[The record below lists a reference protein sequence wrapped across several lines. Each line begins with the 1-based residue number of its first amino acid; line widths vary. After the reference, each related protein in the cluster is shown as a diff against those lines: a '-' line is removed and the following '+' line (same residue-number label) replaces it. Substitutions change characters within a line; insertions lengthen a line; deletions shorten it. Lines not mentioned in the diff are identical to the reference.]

1 MDEDPAFFDLITGDD
16 PLVKKYVQR
25 EKSREGEGRKGKQHR
40 HLLCISTQPL
50 HRVLTDPSMLFGVGA
65 SMGDQ

>member
-25 EKSREGEGRKGKQHR
+25 EKSREGEGRKRQAA
-40 HLLCISTQPL
+40 QA
-50 HRVLTDPSMLFGVGA
+50 LTLYFYTTIT
-65 SMGDQ
+65 